1 MNEHAG
7 ARLENGGLA
16 SLALA
21 QAGQGSATVRRRIK
35 RGAEEGGLKVERGL
49 RDRLAGGEGF
59 KERQGCKGN
68 GLSGRRG
75 AIIRV
80 TLEKKNKHETK
91 GRSFCFHLNVKAD
104 LLLH

>member
-1 MNEHAG
+1 MEGGGWRGGGGSWIGRPESWRRVNEHAG

-49 RDRLAGGEGF
+49 RDRLQRWREGRAS
-59 KERQGCKGN
+59 KKGK
-68 GLSGRRG
+68 
-75 AIIRV
+75 AARV
-80 TLEKKNKHETK
+80 TGSLV
-91 GRSFCFHLNVKAD
+91 GVGPSA
-104 LLLH
+104 